1 MGSQLFIGL
10 LNPGIGILLAAAFF
24 LLWIN
29 QRSQTY
35 VAMAAASY
43 VLVAV
48 AFLIQDV
55 APALSMDLNRL
66 PANICFLLAACLLVG
81 AVLKRYGIA
90 VPYLAFAALLAIGAA
105 GMWWLLI
112 EQPNL
117 TVRIYLINFL
127 LGTIAA
133 IGAVKLHGVE
143 KRHAIDR
150 LLFWVTVLS
159 AANFYLRPTAIMVF
173 VGTFDDFDSFQQ
185 SLYWTTVQFT
195 QALISVMFALNL
207 MVAIA
212 MDLIVELKRDAN
224 TDKLSGLL
232 NRRGFEQEA
241 AAVLSRCHA
250 RGVPACLLIADLDH
264 FKQINDNWG
273 HAVGDRVISL
283 FGQQIAAQ
291 MDENMVAGRIGGEE
305 FAVIVSGVGLGG
317 ARQFAESLRS
327 GLSGQTAVKLPRGLA
342 PTVSIGLCLS
352 FPGTDL
358 YGLMRQADEALY
370 NAKGLGRDQVQVFMP
385 HTTEAAAAPQP
396 RAARA

>member
-24 LLWIN
+24 LLWMN

-35 VAMAAASY
+35 VAMAAVSY
-43 VLVAV
+43 VMLAL

-55 APALSMDLNRL
+55 GPSLPMDLNRL
-66 PANICFLLAACLLVG
+66 PANICFLLAACLLIG
-81 AVLKRYGIA
+81 AVVKRYGLR
-90 VPYLAFAALLAIGAA
+90 VPYLAFGAIVVAGMA
-105 GMWWLLI
+105 GMWWFLV

-117 TVRIYLINFL
+117 TARIYFINVL
-127 LGTIAA
+127 LSTIAA
-133 IGAVKLHGVE
+133 IGAVKLYGIK
-143 KRHAIDR
+143 KRHVIDR
-150 LLFWVTVLS
+150 LLFWATVLS
-159 AANFYLRPTAIMVF
+159 AANFLFRPAAIMFF
-173 VGTFDDFDSFQQ
+173 VGTFDDFGSFQQ

-212 MDLIVELKRDAN
+212 IDLIVELKRDAN

-327 GLSGQTAVKLPRGLA
+327 GLSGQIAVKLPRGLA

-352 FPGTDL
+352 SPGTDL